1 MRRIDHYF
9 SVCRRRHEFLLEGT
23 FFLSPATPRDAF
35 DRRRR
40 HRCRDV
46 VHAAHEP
53 RGPQGRAL
61 LRGPPASGGEL
72 LSPVRERVL
81 RRHVVPQE
89 HQGVHGSG
97 SRSPPPSPSS
107 SPIARRRRRP
117 ARRPAPPR
125 RALTFDLSS
134 VPHVFVGAG
143 RRSHGLGKRRAE
155 RLGREVPGR
164 DPGQL
169 EGALSFTLVPIRPRS
184 RGERRFLRTSP
195 GVSLR
200 PPLAFDPRPRRLST
214 PLLTPFNSTPT
225 SLRMD
230 PRP

>member
-1 MRRIDHYF
+1 MN
-9 SVCRRRHEFLLEGT
+9 
-23 FFLSPATPRDAF
+23 
-35 DRRRR
+35 
-40 HRCRDV
+40 
-46 VHAAHEP
+46 
-53 RGPQGRAL
+53 
-61 LRGPPASGGEL
+61 
-72 LSPVRERVL
+72 RVL
-81 RRHVVPQE
+81 SATRLADGGSVLVADYFCVRPRLAARAGVGDRIGSDRIGRDGTRRPTSV
-89 HQGVHGSG
+89 
-97 SRSPPPSPSS
+97 
-107 SPIARRRRRP
+107 RRRP

-125 RALTFDLSS
+125 RALTSDLSS